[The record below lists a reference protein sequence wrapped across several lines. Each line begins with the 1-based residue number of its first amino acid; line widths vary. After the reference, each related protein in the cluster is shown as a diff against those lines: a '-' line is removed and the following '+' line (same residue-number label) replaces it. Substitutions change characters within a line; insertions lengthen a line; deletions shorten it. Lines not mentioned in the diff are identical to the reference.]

1 MPQDASVPMETSGQ
15 SKDRPVYRNQS
26 GMVEM
31 AIWANVV
38 KMDDGS
44 ERTMHNITFKRNYRD
59 KKDDEWKKSDQYGAR
74 DLGDVM
80 ALTLTA
86 QQFLM
91 KDTAA

>member
-1 MPQDASVPMETSGQ
+1 MPQDAAPQGTAD
-15 SKDRPVYRNQS
+15 SKERPVYRNQS

-31 AIWANVV
+31 AIWANTV
-38 KMDDGS
+38 KMESGD
-44 ERTMHNITFKRNYRD
+44 ERTMHNITFKRNYVD
-59 KKDDEWKKSDQYGAR
+59 KKDGEWKKSDQYGAR

-91 KDTAA
+91 KDTVA